1 MTRDTRR
8 DDGNGSAVP
17 PSVAYV
23 QGLAAGVQGVLNG
36 FDLAGLLRGAWRTGL
51 VTAAADPATPAELAG
66 RTGLRPDHVRR
77 LLVALVAHEVV
88 DPCDGDRYVVSDRWR
103 PLLLDPA
110 PQPITTLLR
119 FGEARTRMVE
129 DAVSG
134 DRDYWSA
141 DLSDQAA
148 YAMGV
153 SIDPESV
160 HGRELLGLSIGM
172 DDELHRLLMKGG
184 AYLELGCGA
193 AGAMCALLT
202 VYPRLRAT
210 GVELS
215 SALVHVARARAQRL
229 GLGDRMEVVL
239 GDAGDLDRPDEFD
252 LAFWSQSFFAAGT
265 RAGALR
271 VLHRSLRPGGVV
283 TAPMLAEPTDDVT
296 RLRTDEGREYAVDA
310 LLHGSWGVPERTGA
324 DLRQELADA
333 GFVEPRVLDLPFS
346 RVVRAVRP

>member
-1 MTRDTRR
+1 MTQEDAHDQGQR
-8 DDGNGSAVP
+8 

-23 QGLAAGVQGVLNG
+23 AGVAGSLQGVLNG
-36 FDLAGLLRGAWRTGL
+36 FDLAGLLRGAWRQGL
-51 VTAAADPATPAELAG
+51 VAAVAEPRTAPELAE
-66 RTGLRPDHVRR
+66 RTGLPEERVRR
-77 LLVALVAHEVV
+77 IMLALVAHEVV
-88 DPCDGDRYVVSDRWR
+88 DPREGDAFVVNERWR

-110 PQPITTLLR
+110 PVAVTTLLR

-134 DRDYWSA
+134 GADYWAA

-160 HGRELLGLSIGM
+160 HGRELLRLSLGM
-172 DDELHRLLMKGG
+172 DEELGELLTRGG
-184 AYLELGCGA
+184 SYLELGCGA

-202 VYPRLRAT
+202 LYPRLRAT

-215 SALVHVARARAQRL
+215 PALAHVARARAQRL
-229 GLGDRMEVVL
+229 GLDDRMEVVL
-239 GDAGDLDRPDEFD
+239 GDAADLDRVEEFD
-252 LAFWSQSFFAAGT
+252 FAFWSQAFFAADA

-271 VLHRSLRPGGVV
+271 ALHRALRPGGVV
-283 TAPMLAEPTDDVT
+283 SAPMLAEPTTDVA

-310 LLHGSWGVPERTGA
+310 LLHGSWGVPERSGA
-324 DLRQELADA
+324 ELQQELLDA

-346 RVVRAVRP
+346 RLVRAVRP